1 MFLHTVKV
9 CTNLK
14 FWRLW
19 HCCRCWSWRASGS
32 HWEGGGHKGH
42 CTQVEVQPESALN
55 KCIEQ
60 EEEDKRSSC
69 ERGFRLAFPFS
80 NTPLSPTPIF
90 VFNLRCCLYVFS
102 PVPRLP
108 SLCLPCAFP
117 FLHICQI
124 SHIVSLSQQNTL
136 FANLSVAKCV
146 LTEAVCSIFTQLVVW
161 LVFTFCHHWYYLH
174 KT

>member
-124 SHIVSLSQQNTL
+124 SHIVSLSQQNTYPL
-136 FANLSVAKCV
+136 CKSLSGKMRFNRSSLLYIHSVGR
-146 LTEAVCSIFTQLVVW
+146 LVG
-161 LVFTFCHHWYYLH
+161 CHIVSPLILPP
-174 KT
+174 